1 MRTTTMTL
9 ECPWCK
15 TTRRVN
21 VTPDLPRML
30 YDCKRCHSV
39 VEVKPLR
46 EVPDGFL
53 WLQSWAFNP
62 QHEGLK
68 K

>member
-1 MRTTTMTL
+1 MTI

-15 TTRRVN
+15 TARWVN

-39 VEVKPLR
+39 VEVKPMR
-46 EVPDGFL
+46 EVAEGFL
-53 WLQSWAFNP
+53 
-62 QHEGLK
+62 
-68 K
+68 